1 MAVDLPSDETLIMEV
16 LLDIRRDVEQ
26 ILWLLGEEDDEEA
39 EDA

>member
-1 MAVDLPSDETLIMEV
+1 MAIDLPSDETLIMEM
-16 LLDIRRDVEQ
+16 LLDIRRDVER

>member
-1 MAVDLPSDETLIMEV
+1 MEV

-26 ILWLLGEEDDEEA
+26 ILWLLGQEDDEEA

>member
-1 MAVDLPSDETLIMEV
+1 MAVDLPSDETVIVEV

-26 ILWLLGEEDDEEA
+26 ILWLLREEDDEEA